1 MTVQSQRS
9 RMTSAFPMVVV
20 TLLLLASTSIQLTNA
35 QFRSPRI
42 TEHPSDVTVPKG
54 DPVTLNCQAEGKPP
68 PVVQWF
74 KDGDPVKLDSNHVLL
89 PAGSLFFLRTLHS
102 KKEQDDG
109 IYWCVASNKAG
120 TVHSRNATLQVAVLR
135 DDFRV
140 EPKNTRV
147 AAGET
152 ALLECGAPRGNP
164 EPSISW
170 KKDDVL
176 LDLDDYRVSKDL
188 ARIRIVDGG
197 NLLISDVRPG
207 DAGRYQCV
215 AQNMVGSRESTYAK
229 LAVQV
234 KPYFIAK
241 PSDVT
246 VLEGNRVQFQCAV
259 GGDPFPQVLWSKENG
274 HIPVGRAEILEEDR
288 SLVIR
293 NATPDDRGQYI
304 CEAHNSVGQI
314 SGRANLAIN
323 TPPSFTVRPQDQR
336 VVPNGMASFR
346 CGATGNPAPS
356 VFWTKEGSQTL
367 MFPNNTYGSL
377 QISGQGTLQIRGVQ
391 REDEGYYV
399 CSALSVAGSVTSRV
413 YLQVTSSLDSITP
426 PLLQLV
432 PTNQSLASGSSTIL
446 PCRLAPTSTNG
457 QSNSVVDDGRI
468 TWLRN
473 GFELSPASSTRFSQL
488 PAGSLMIDD
497 LQVQDSGWYRCIARV
512 GSMVASSAWSAYLTV
527 EDNLPSSQ
535 QRAFNSDLL
544 PAAPGSPKA
553 LNITNS
559 NVTLAWPI
567 RSTNAPPSD
576 KSRSSLTYTIEQF
589 CLDDSS
595 QTTSLPPSS
604 ASTSSHPEEYDA
616 GGWQI
621 SLRQLAGNTAT
632 VTGLRPDASYLF
644 VVRAENAY
652 GCSGPSAVSVPIRTL
667 TSDDRVTVPA
677 EMESARNVLS
687 GKILELIDIIPLS
700 STSVRLEWLLHVS
713 SSEQYVEGFYVRY
726 RELDSPTQR
735 YSMLS
740 IPNNEIE
747 QHVIT
752 NLAKFT
758 KYEFFLTPFFKNLEG
773 QPSNA
778 RIVQTME
785 DLPSIAPGNI
795 QTGMLNLT
803 AGWVRWSPPP
813 KDQLNGILQGYKIQ
827 VKAGNISKLL
837 AQMTLN
843 ATTTSVMLNNLTTGS
858 SYGIRVGAFNR
869 VGLGPYS
876 KPVHLTM
883 DPSFVI
889 VPQGVHNSYND
900 YDDFRHHNFLHET
913 WFMIFVVLSLFIIL
927 LFTVVGGVIFFKRR
941 QGLGKPVVTVPI
953 GARRDLPSLS
963 VSRKDNS
970 IWIDRGWRTCDTDKD
985 SGLSSIKLLEGHQIF
1000 PNQALSDGGTDYAE
1014 VDPRGVTSF
1023 YNCRK
1028 SPESPTPYATTMII
1042 NGIPHSDNGDL
1053 GYQGHDTFSSTS
1065 SSFRSFYGYPRPIN
1079 SNQVPPNWVDYL
1091 PPPPEHPPPAPQ
1103 PLDINQLNHVYPS
1116 ELVGTMSSSQASS
1129 YCSRRTSGY
1138 K

>member
-1 MTVQSQRS
+1 MGTFGDHGRRHGGAVPLGMKS
-9 RMTSAFPMVVV
+9 RIGFWWMAMA
-20 TLLLLASTSIQLTNA
+20 LLASFQLTNA
-35 QFRSPRI
+35 QYRSPRI
-42 TEHPSDVTVPKG
+42 TEHPSDAVVPKN
-54 DPVTLNCQAEGKPP
+54 DPVTLNCKAEGKPAP
-68 PVVQWF
+68 IIQWF
-74 KDGDPVKLDSNHVLL
+74 KDGDLVKLDSNHVLL
-89 PAGSLFFLRTLHS
+89 PSGSLFFLRTVHS
-102 KKEQDDG
+102 KKDQDDG
-109 IYWCVASNKAG
+109 VYWCVASNKAG

-152 ALLECGAPRGNP
+152 ALLECGAPKGNP
-164 EPSISW
+164 EPTIIW
-170 KKDDVL
+170 RKDDVQL
-176 LDLDDYRVSKDL
+176 ELDDYRSGKDL
-188 ARIRIVDGG
+188 ARVRMVDSG
-197 NLLISDVRPG
+197 NLLISDVRSG

-215 AQNMVGSRESTYAK
+215 AQNTVGSRESVYAK
-229 LAVQV
+229 LMVLV

-241 PSDVT
+241 PVDVT
-246 VLEGNRVQFQCAV
+246 VLEGQRVQFQCAV
-259 GGDPFPQVLWSKENG
+259 SGDPFPQVLWSKEDG

-314 SGRANLAIN
+314 SARANLAVNI
-323 TPPSFTVRPQDQR
+323 PPSFTLRPQDQR
-336 VVPNGMASFR
+336 VVPNGVATFR
-346 CGATGNPAPS
+346 CAATGSPAPS
-356 VFWTKEGSQTL
+356 VFWTKEGSPTL
-367 MFPNNTYGSL
+367 MFPNNTYGGI
-377 QISGQGTLQIRGVQ
+377 QIGGQGALQIRGVQ

-432 PTNQSLASGSSTIL
+432 PSNQSLPAGANTIL
-446 PCRLAPTSTNG
+446 PCRLPDPSSSSTSPSTSG
-457 QSNSVVDDGRI
+457 QIS
-468 TWLRN
+468 WERN
-473 GFELSPASSTRFSQL
+473 GSELATTGRFTQL
-488 PAGSLMIDD
+488 QGGSLKIDD
-497 LQVQDSGWYRCIARV
+497 LQRADSGWYRCVARAAGQ
-512 GSMVASSAWSAYLTV
+512 GSSMATVFSAWSAYLAV
-527 EDNLPSSQ
+527 DDNLPGPQ
-535 QRAFNSDLL
+535 QRTFSSDQV
-544 PAAPGSPKA
+544 PSIPGSPKA
-553 LNITNS
+553 VNITNS
-559 NVTLAWPI
+559 NVTLAWS
-567 RSTNAPPSD
+567 RSQD
-576 KSRSSLTYTIEQF
+576 KSRSHTPLTYTVEQF
-589 CLDDSS
+589 SPD
-595 QTTSLPPSS
+595 
-604 ASTSSHPEEYDA
+604 STSDDL
-616 GGWQI
+616 GWTVA
-621 SLRQLAGNTAT
+621 LRGIAGNTAT
-632 VTGLRPDASYLF
+632 VTGLSPEVSYIF
-644 VVRAENAY
+644 AVRAENAFGY
-652 GCSGPSAVSVPIRTL
+652 SAPSPLSAPIRTL
-667 TSDDRVTVPA
+667 SSDDRVTVPE
-677 EMESARNVLS
+677 EMEMARSVLN
-687 GKILELIDIIPLS
+687 GKILELIDIVPLS

-713 SSEQYVEGFYVRY
+713 ASEQYVEGFYVRY
-726 RELDSPTQR
+726 RELDSSTQR

-747 QHVIT
+747 SHIIT
-752 NLAKFT
+752 NLSKFT

-785 DLPSIAPGNI
+785 DLPSSAPGNI
-795 QTGMLNLT
+795 QTGMMNLT
-803 AGWVRWSPPP
+803 AGWVRWSPPA
-813 KDQLNGILQGYKIQ
+813 KDQINGMLQGYKIQ

-843 ATTTSVMLNNLTTGS
+843 SSTTSVMLNNLTTGS
-858 SYGIRVGAFNR
+858 SYSIRVVAFNR
-869 VGLGPYS
+869 AGLGPYS
-876 KPVHLTM
+876 KPVHLVM

-900 YDDFRHHNFLHET
+900 YEDFRHHNFLHET

-927 LFTVVGGVIFFKRR
+927 LFTIVGGVIFFKRR

-953 GARRDLPSLS
+953 GARRDLPNLS
-963 VSRKDNS
+963 VTRKDNG

-985 SGLSSIKLLEGHQIF
+985 SGLSSIKLLEGSQMY

-1042 NGIPHSDNGDL
+1042 NGIPHSDGGGDL
-1053 GYQGHDTFSSTS
+1053 SYQGHDTFSSTS
-1065 SSFRSFYGYPRPIN
+1065 SSFRSFYGYPRPVN

-1103 PLDINQLNHVYPS
+1103 QLDIAHLNHVIYPS
-1116 ELVGTMSSSQASS
+1116 EMLVAGGPPGTASSHSSS